1 MEYFV
6 IWLEQVRSVQDKK
19 IAQSVFLNCLKQ
31 PLGNVDAGKFR
42 SFIDE
47 TNTWFVWNF
56 LDGRDNDK
64 FLIESRIMLISHG
77 WIYAT
82 SVSSSEPQISGN
94 NVFINEKEIRGICG
108 E

>member
-1 MEYFV
+1 
-6 IWLEQVRSVQDKK
+6 
-19 IAQSVFLNCLKQ
+19 
-31 PLGNVDAGKFR
+31 
-42 SFIDE
+42 
-47 TNTWFVWNF
+47 
-56 LDGRDNDK
+56 
-64 FLIESRIMLISHG
+64 MLISHG